1 MEEQGLKSG
10 FVTIIGRPNV
20 GKSSLVNQIMGRKIA
35 IMSDKP
41 QTTRNTIR
49 AIHTDPERGQIV
61 FIDTPGIHR
70 PKSKLGSYMMDM
82 TLTSLKEV
90 DLILYII
97 DVTKDFGPG
106 EEFILEQLNNIK
118 DTPFFLILNKIDLV
132 PPEALL
138 PIIDNYRELADF
150 AEIIPLSAKH
160 GNNVENLMDHIYKI
174 LPEGPN
180 YYPVDQTT
188 DYPEGFIV
196 AELIREKLLDV
207 MREEVPHSLAVVV
220 ESMKRGDNNPR
231 AVAISAII
239 YVERA
244 SQKGIIIGKNGSML
258 KEIGQQA
265 RVDIEKLL
273 GTKTYLELWVKVEED
288 WRNQDRLLKELGYT
302 IID

>member
-118 DTPFFLILNKIDLV
+118 DTPFYLILNKIDLV
-132 PPEALL
+132 APEALL
-138 PIIDNYRELADF
+138 PIIENYRDRADF
-150 AEIIPLSAKH
+150 TEIIPLSAKY
-160 GNNVENLMDHIYKI
+160 GDNVENLMNHIYEI

-239 YVERA
+239 YVERN

-258 KEIGQQA
+258 KEIGQRA
-265 RVDIEKLL
+265 RADIEKLL

>member
-1 MEEQGLKSG
+1 MEKQGLKSG

-20 GKSSLVNQIMGRKIA
+20 GKSTLVNQIMGRKIA

-49 AIHTDPERGQIV
+49 AIYTDPERGQVIFV
-61 FIDTPGIHR
+61 DTPGIHR

-90 DLILYII
+90 DLILYLI
-97 DVTKDFGPG
+97 DVTKEFGPG
-106 EEFILEQLNNIK
+106 EEFILEQLNDIK
-118 DTPFFLILNKIDLV
+118 DTPSYLILNKIDLV
-132 PPEALL
+132 APEALL
-138 PIIDNYRELADF
+138 PIIDNYRERADF

-160 GNNVENLMDHIYKI
+160 GNNIETLMNHIYGI

-188 DYPEGFIV
+188 DFPEGFIV
-196 AELIREKLLDV
+196 AELIREKLLEV

-231 AVAISAII
+231 AVAISATI
-239 YVERA
+239 YVERK
-244 SQKGIIIGKNGSML
+244 SQKGIIIGKNGAML
-258 KEIGQQA
+258 KEIGQRA
-265 RVDIEKLL
+265 REDIEKLL

-288 WRNQDRLLKELGYT
+288 WRNKDHLLKELGYT

>member
-1 MEEQGLKSG
+1 MEKQGLKSG
-10 FVTIIGRPNV
+10 FVSIIGRPNV
-20 GKSSLVNQIMGRKIA
+20 GKSTLVNQIMGHKIA

-49 AIHTDPERGQIV
+49 AIYTDQERGQIV

-70 PKSKLGSYMMDM
+70 PKSKLGSYMMDL

-90 DLILYII
+90 DLILYLI
-97 DVTKDFGPG
+97 DVTKEFGPG

-118 DTPFFLILNKIDLV
+118 DTPSYLILNKIDLV
-132 PPEALL
+132 APEDLL
-138 PIIDNYRELADF
+138 PIIDNYRERADF

-160 GNNVENLMDHIYKI
+160 GNNVESLMDHIYQM

-180 YYPVDQTT
+180 YYPLDQTT

-196 AELIREKLLDV
+196 AELIREKLLEV

-231 AVAISAII
+231 AVAISATI
-239 YVERA
+239 YVERK
-244 SQKGIIIGKNGSML
+244 SQKGIIIGKNGTML
-258 KEIGQQA
+258 KDIGQQA
-265 RVDIEKLL
+265 RADIEKLL

-288 WRNQDRLLKELGYT
+288 WRNQDRLLQELGYT